1 MRGWHNTSPRALPA
15 LVLAGIAL
23 VGCGDGSLTAAQ
35 CRDAWEDLRQTQG
48 ENGSLAP
55 DGTATDAR
63 WDEEYAAAQQRAAAP
78 GDPGSCRHDVAAA
91 EKRFANLVTLS
102 TAITRHDLSYR
113 LVLAERDLGHA
124 MSTRDY
130 DPLPA
135 PLARAFPRL
144 REAAPAVTAAIAP
157 VEARAADLDLGD
169 DDAVEALAADIED
182 AATSTPAYDE
192 GRAALEVIG
201 RFELSEE

>member
-1 MRGWHNTSPRALPA
+1 MRGWEKRAA
-15 LVLAGIAL
+15 LVLAGMAL
-23 VGCGDGSLTAAQ
+23 VGCGDGSLSADQ
-35 CRDAWEDLRQTQG
+35 CREAWADLRQTQA

-63 WDEEYAAAQQRAAAP
+63 WDEEYAAAQQRAEDP
-78 GDPGSCRHDVAAA
+78 GDTGSCGDDVAAT
-91 EKRFANLVTLS
+91 ERRFAHLVTLS
-102 TAITRHDLSYR
+102 TAITRHDLTYR

-124 MSTRDY
+124 MRTRDY
-130 DPLPA
+130 DPLPV

-157 VEARAADLDLGD
+157 VEARAADLDLD
-169 DDAVEALAADIED
+169 DDEAVDALAAAIED

-192 GRAALEVIG
+192 GSAALEVIG